1 MPPPMMPMPMTPTLS
16 SRFPPIA
23 ISAPPWRGLS
33 DSMLGAVSDR
43 RIIDAPERRIE
54 GRDKVTGRARYAAD
68 VRIDG
73 ALEVAFLRSPFAHAR
88 IRAIDVAVAK
98 TMPGVRAVITGA
110 DTRPARVGRTLQDW
124 PVLAWDRVRFIGD
137 RVAAVAADTQVQ
149 AEAALAAIE
158 VDYDD
163 LPAVFTPDDAL
174 LPGAPI
180 LHPDAA
186 DYTFLRGTRK
196 PVPHP
201 NVAGAIVDEHGDIA
215 AAFKTAARIFEHE
228 FELARIF
235 PRALEPRASGAWVE
249 GGTGNLKST
258 NKSPF
263 ALRGQMAS
271 GLGGP
276 PGKI

>member
-33 DSMLGAVSDR
+33 DSMLGAVTDR
-43 RIIDAPERRIE
+43 GILEAPERRVE

-110 DTRPARVGRTLQDW
+110 DTRPARLGRTLQDW
-124 PVLAWDRVRFIGD
+124 PVLAWDRVRFVGD

-149 AEAALAAIE
+149 AEAALGAIQ
-158 VDYDD
+158 VDYEE
-163 LPAVFTPDDAL
+163 LPAVFTPDEAL
-174 LPGAPI
+174 APGAPV

-186 DYTFLRGTRK
+186 EYKYLRGTRE

-201 NVAGAIVDEHGDIA
+201 NVQGAMVDEHGDVA
-215 AAFKTAARIFEHE
+215 AAFTSAARIFEHDS
-228 FELARIF
+228 ELARVF
-235 PRALEPRASGAWVE
+235 PGALAPRASAAWME
-249 GGTGNLKST
+249 
-258 NKSPF
+258 
-263 ALRGQMAS
+263 
-271 GLGGP
+271 
-276 PGKI
+276 